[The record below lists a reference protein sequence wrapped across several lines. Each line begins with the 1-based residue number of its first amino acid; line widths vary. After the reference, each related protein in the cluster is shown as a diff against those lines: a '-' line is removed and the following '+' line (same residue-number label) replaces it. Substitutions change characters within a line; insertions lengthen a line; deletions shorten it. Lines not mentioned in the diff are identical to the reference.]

1 MKIKLILTLICTL
14 IIQFFIAQ
22 TEVKKP
28 EEAFRLYFGAFLKND
43 EGTQKA
49 LNDYMR
55 PTVEGQDMYNF
66 HNELKD
72 QMKENIVKSY
82 VSMLS
87 KATAQANKAEIE
99 ALFDILI
106 ANFKNAKYKIKSV
119 NIVDNEY
126 QEGEKIAELVY
137 DVTFKIPEKSVQEEL
152 KGASFINKP
161 LKNLKPEELKEI
173 LTVTLQNLKNATKE
187 ITTEQT
193 FSLYTLK
200 QDNKIYYNN
209 GNPSEI
215 VTNLTDFY
223 FDNVKF

>member
-1 MKIKLILTLICTL
+1 MKIKFILTLICSL
-14 IIQFFIAQ
+14 SIQLFIAQ

-28 EEAFRLYFGAFLKND
+28 EESFGLYFGAFLRND
-43 EGTQKA
+43 ESSQKA

-66 HNELKD
+66 HNDLKD
-72 QMKENIVKSY
+72 EMKENIVKSY

-99 ALFDILI
+99 AFFNLLVV
-106 ANFKNAKYKIKSV
+106 NFRNSKYKIKNV
-119 NIVDNEY
+119 TLVDNEY
-126 QEGEKIAELVY
+126 NEDEKIAELVY

-152 KGASFINKP
+152 KDVPYINKP
-161 LKNLKPEELKEI
+161 LKDLKPEELKKI
-173 LTVTLQNLKNATKE
+173 LTVTLQNLKNASKE
-187 ITTEQT
+187 ITIEQT

-200 QDNKIYYNN
+200 QDQKIYYYT
-209 GNPSEI
+209 GDPSQI

-223 FDNVKF
+223 FDNVKL

>member
-1 MKIKLILTLICTL
+1 MKIKFILTLVCTL

-28 EEAFRLYFGAFLKND
+28 EEAFELYFGAFLKND
-43 EGTQKA
+43 EGIQKA

-66 HNELKD
+66 HNDLKD

-99 ALFDILI
+99 AFFDTLV

-119 NIVDNEY
+119 NLVDNEY

-152 KGASFINKP
+152 KDASFINKP
-161 LKNLKPEELKEI
+161 LKGLKPEELRQM
-173 LTVTLQNLKNATKE
+173 LTVTLQNLKNTSKE

-200 QDNKIYYNN
+200 QDNKVFYYN

>member
-1 MKIKLILTLICTL
+1 MKIKFILTLVCTL

-28 EEAFRLYFGAFLKND
+28 EEAFGLYFGAFLKND
-43 EGTQKA
+43 EGIQKA

-66 HNELKD
+66 HNDLKD

-99 ALFDILI
+99 AFFDTLV

-119 NIVDNEY
+119 NLVDNEY

-152 KGASFINKP
+152 KDASFINKP
-161 LKNLKPEELKEI
+161 LKGLKPEELRQM
-173 LTVTLQNLKNATKE
+173 LTVTLQNLKNTSKE

-200 QDNKIYYNN
+200 QDNKVFYYN

>member
-1 MKIKLILTLICTL
+1 MKIKFILTLVCTL

-28 EEAFRLYFGAFLKND
+28 EEALGLYFGAFLKND
-43 EGTQKA
+43 EGIQKA

-66 HNELKD
+66 HNDLKD

-99 ALFDILI
+99 AFFDTLV

-119 NIVDNEY
+119 NLVDNEY

-152 KGASFINKP
+152 KDASFINKP
-161 LKNLKPEELKEI
+161 LKGLKPEELRQM
-173 LTVTLQNLKNATKE
+173 LTVTLQNLKNTSKE

-200 QDNKIYYNN
+200 QDNKVFYYN

>member
-1 MKIKLILTLICTL
+1 MKIKFILTLVCTL

-28 EEAFRLYFGAFLKND
+28 EEAFGLYFGAFLKND
-43 EGTQKA
+43 EGIQKA

-66 HNELKD
+66 HNDLKD

-87 KATAQANKAEIE
+87 KPTAQANKAEIE
-99 ALFDILI
+99 AFFDILI
-106 ANFKNAKYKIKSV
+106 ANFRNSKYKIKSV
-119 NIVDNEY
+119 NLVDNEY

-137 DVTFKIPEKSVQEEL
+137 DVTFKIPETSLEEEPEVS
-152 KGASFINKP
+152 AYINKQT
-161 LKNLKPEELKEI
+161 KNLKPEELKKI
-173 LTVTLQNLKNATKE
+173 LTVSLQNLKNATKE
-187 ITTEQT
+187 ITIEQN

-200 QDNKIYYNN
+200 QDNKVFYYN

-223 FDNVKF
+223 FDNTKF

>member
-1 MKIKLILTLICTL
+1 MNHLMYIQLTSTIYLHFQYLVDNYTI
-14 IIQFFIAQ
+14 
-22 TEVKKP
+22 
-28 EEAFRLYFGAFLKND
+28 
-43 EGTQKA
+43 
-49 LNDYMR
+49 
-55 PTVEGQDMYNF
+55 YNF
-66 HNELKD
+66 HKDLKD

-99 ALFDILI
+99 AFFDTLV

-119 NIVDNEY
+119 NLVDNEY

-152 KGASFINKP
+152 KDASFINKP
-161 LKNLKPEELKEI
+161 LKGLKPEELRQM
-173 LTVTLQNLKNATKE
+173 LTVTLQNLKNTSKE

-200 QDNKIYYNN
+200 QDNKVFYYN

-223 FDNVKF
+223 FDNIKF